1 MQLNL
6 KLEKK
11 MKLVTINLIINY
23 YFQKDYQIMWEQTIL
38 KKILMKKI
46 KISSKVKI
54 IRGNLFQKNNSSKVR
69 AGNLIKG
76 KIDLKKN
83 AGKNLFAKLSK

>member
-1 MQLNL
+1 
-6 KLEKK
+6 
-11 MKLVTINLIINY
+11 
-23 YFQKDYQIMWEQTIL
+23 
-38 KKILMKKI
+38 MKKI

-76 KIDLKKN
+76 KINLKKN
-83 AGKNLFAKLSK
+83 AAKNLFAKLGK

>member
-11 MKLVTINLIINY
+11 MKLVTMNLILNY
-23 YFQKDYQIMWEQTIL
+23 YFQKDYQIMLEQTIL

-83 AGKNLFAKLSK
+83 TGKNLFAKLSK

>member
-1 MQLNL
+1 
-6 KLEKK
+6 
-11 MKLVTINLIINY
+11 
-23 YFQKDYQIMWEQTIL
+23 
-38 KKILMKKI
+38 MKKI

-54 IRGNLFQKNNSSKVR
+54 IRGNLFKKNNIAKVKV
-69 AGNLIKG
+69 GNVIKG

>member
-23 YFQKDYQIMWEQTIL
+23 YFQKDYQIMLEQTIL

-83 AGKNLFAKLSK
+83 TGKNLFAKLGK

>member
-1 MQLNL
+1 
-6 KLEKK
+6 
-11 MKLVTINLIINY
+11 MKRLIINIIIRY
-23 YFQKDYQIMWEQTIL
+23 YSWKDYQITQELII
-38 KKILMKKI
+38 KKDKILMKQIKI

-76 KIDLKKN
+76 KIDLKKILV
-83 AGKNLFAKLSK
+83 KIYLLSLVNNY

>member
-1 MQLNL
+1 M
-6 KLEKK
+6 
-11 MKLVTINLIINY
+11 
-23 YFQKDYQIMWEQTIL
+23 L

-69 AGNLIKG
+69 SGNLVKG

-83 AGKNLFAKLSK
+83 AGKNLFAKLGK

>member
-1 MQLNL
+1 
-6 KLEKK
+6 
-11 MKLVTINLIINY
+11 
-23 YFQKDYQIMWEQTIL
+23 
-38 KKILMKKI
+38 MKKI

-76 KIDLKKN
+76 KINLKKN
-83 AGKNLFAKLSK
+83 TGKNLLIWITSYISIKFLINNYGDSSQVIHDSFYIPVYINLITI

>member
-1 MQLNL
+1 
-6 KLEKK
+6 
-11 MKLVTINLIINY
+11 
-23 YFQKDYQIMWEQTIL
+23 
-38 KKILMKKI
+38 MKKI

-54 IRGNLFQKNNSSKVR
+54 IKGNLFQKNNSSKVR

>member
-11 MKLVTINLIINY
+11 MKLVTANLIINY
-23 YFQKDYQIMWEQTIL
+23 YFQKDYQIMLEQTIL

-54 IRGNLFQKNNSSKVR
+54 VRGNLFQKNNSSKVR

-83 AGKNLFAKLSK
+83 AGKNLFAKLGK